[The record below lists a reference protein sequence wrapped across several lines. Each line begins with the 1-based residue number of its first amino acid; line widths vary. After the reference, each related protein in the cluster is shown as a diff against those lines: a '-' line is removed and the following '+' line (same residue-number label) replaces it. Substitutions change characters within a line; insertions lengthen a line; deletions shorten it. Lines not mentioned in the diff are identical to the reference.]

1 MVVAIIPSQN
11 QPALHN
17 PEMASHRRRKISGGR
32 RIESD
37 KRHSKKKS
45 RVPIDELFEYWVDLS
60 RRATLTQEDFR
71 TFLRM
76 SDETFDYFV
85 EHFGWYRNKHVETQN
100 DRFYVH
106 VNGLVCWQDDI
117 LKKVLEQKELGD
129 REYIVMKEYAKK
141 FITRIKK
148 IFGRQLA
155 LSQVEKTPIQDAEHL
170 NSSSTKLTYR
180 WAAGII
186 ASNHIA
192 TLLIRLSN
200 FQKGEKIKDDIDTL
214 YAKLKNSTKDPKLKR
229 FLTRS
234 YRRFEDA
241 DKTRNRC
248 AHVDEGEP
256 TRQEIDQSISL
267 ARLLQR
273 FVSAKKK
280 TPPGRGKV
288 IARTSGVTGGP
299 RERP

>member
-1 MVVAIIPSQN
+1 MVVAIRPSQN
-11 QPALHN
+11 QPTLHN
-17 PEMASHRRRKISGGR
+17 PEMASLRGGRVSGRGRRKN
-32 RIESD
+32 ESD

-45 RVPIDELFEYWVDLS
+45 RVPIDKLFEYWVDLS
-60 RRATLTQEDFR
+60 RRPTLTQDDFR

-76 SDETFDYFV
+76 SGETFDYFV
-85 EHFGWYRNKHVETQN
+85 EHFGWYRNKQVEQQN
-100 DRFYVH
+100 DRFYRD

-129 REYIVMKEYAKK
+129 PEYTIMKEYAKN

-155 LSQVEKTPIQDAEHL
+155 LSHAQKTPLQDAADL
-170 NSSSTKLTYR
+170 NSFSTKLTYK

-192 TLLIRLSN
+192 ELLIRLSN
-200 FQKGEKIKDDIDTL
+200 YQKDEKFKDDINTL
-214 YAKLKNSTKDPKLKR
+214 YAKLKNNTKDPKLKR

-248 AHVDEGEP
+248 AHVNEGEP
-256 TRQEIDQSISL
+256 THQEVMQSIQL

-273 FVSAKKK
+273 FV
-280 TPPGRGKV
+280 
-288 IARTSGVTGGP
+288 
-299 RERP
+299 